1 MAHLVPLKFAHKIH
15 LLSPSIHI
23 YYSSMVYGWRGFV
36 LVSSNIYV
44 SLYFVSCSQGSRNS
58 MVFGVG
64 RKILLQTMS
73 SVVVPAIVAKVEG
86 GGDLVSVK
94 YLYLL
99 LCSIASRC

>member
-1 MAHLVPLKFAHKIH
+1 
-15 LLSPSIHI
+15 
-23 YYSSMVYGWRGFV
+23 
-36 LVSSNIYV
+36 
-44 SLYFVSCSQGSRNS
+44 